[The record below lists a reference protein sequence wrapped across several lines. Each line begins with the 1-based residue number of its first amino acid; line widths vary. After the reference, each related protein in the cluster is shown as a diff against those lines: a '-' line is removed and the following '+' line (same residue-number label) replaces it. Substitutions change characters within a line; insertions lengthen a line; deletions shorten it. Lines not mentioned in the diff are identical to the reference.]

1 MGYFLEP
8 CLLQMSGISFAHH
21 ALPAVRIAGLIAY
34 VDYPFRVRI
43 VPRFVFGR
51 RKVMGETTSDRESTM
66 VTLLFRS
73 AYVPLITR
81 GQVKRCYSLGS
92 YRAELMGRI
101 ESASLTDCLYVLA
114 VFKEQAT
121 EPCLVVTSEVNADCW
136 NIGGGSHFLCVFS
149 GEIHSNMGASDD
161 WADLDK
167 FTSKAL
173 ALAAAELRVFDSPR
187 ELLVSNTGRE
197 PDKASSGRAI

>member
-1 MGYFLEP
+1 
-8 CLLQMSGISFAHH
+8 
-21 ALPAVRIAGLIAY
+21 
-34 VDYPFRVRI
+34 
-43 VPRFVFGR
+43 
-51 RKVMGETTSDRESTM
+51 MGEKTSESKPL
-66 VTLLFRS
+66 VTAPLVAAPRFRS
-73 AYVPLITR
+73 AYVPLIKG
-81 GQVKRCYSLGS
+81 GQVKRRYGLGP

-101 ESASLTDCLYVLA
+101 ESASLTDYLYVLA
-114 VFKEQAT
+114 VFKDKAS

-161 WADLDK
+161 WADLEK

-173 ALAAAELRVFDSPR
+173 SLAASELRVFDSPR
-187 ELLVSNTGRE
+187 ELAITGNGRE

>member
-1 MGYFLEP
+1 
-8 CLLQMSGISFAHH
+8 
-21 ALPAVRIAGLIAY
+21 
-34 VDYPFRVRI
+34 
-43 VPRFVFGR
+43 
-51 RKVMGETTSDRESTM
+51 MGEKTSDNEPVMATPR
-66 VTLLFRS
+66 FRS
-73 AYVPLITR
+73 AYVPLIKR
-81 GQVKRCYSLGS
+81 GQVKRCYGFGP

-101 ESASLTDCLYVLA
+101 ESASLTDYLYVLA
-114 VFKEQAT
+114 VYKEQAA

-173 ALAAAELRVFDSPR
+173 SLAAAELRVFESPR
-187 ELLVSNTGRE
+187 EVSIPSRE
-197 PDKASSGRAI
+197 PDNKASSGRAS

>member
-1 MGYFLEP
+1 
-8 CLLQMSGISFAHH
+8 
-21 ALPAVRIAGLIAY
+21 
-34 VDYPFRVRI
+34 
-43 VPRFVFGR
+43 
-51 RKVMGETTSDRESTM
+51 MGERTSDSKPTM
-66 VTLLFRS
+66 VTPRFRS
-73 AYVPLITR
+73 LYVPLITR
-81 GQVKRCYSLGS
+81 GQVKRRYCLGT

-101 ESASLTDCLYVLA
+101 ESASLTDYLYVLA
-114 VFKEQAT
+114 VFKEQAV

-173 ALAAAELRVFDSPR
+173 SLAAAELRVFESPR
-187 ELLVSNTGRE
+187 ELFVANGGRE
-197 PDKASSGRAI
+197 PGKASSGRAL

>member
-1 MGYFLEP
+1 
-8 CLLQMSGISFAHH
+8 MS
-21 ALPAVRIAGLIAY
+21 
-34 VDYPFRVRI
+34 
-43 VPRFVFGR
+43 
-51 RKVMGETTSDRESTM
+51 ENTSDAKVSTPR
-66 VTLLFRS
+66 FRS
-73 AYVPLITR
+73 AYVPLIK
-81 GQVKRCYSLGS
+81 GGHVKRRYGLGT

-101 ESASLTDCLYVLA
+101 ESASLTDYLYVLA
-114 VFKEQAT
+114 VFKEQAA

-173 ALAAAELRVFDSPR
+173 SLAAAELRVFESPR
-187 ELLVSNTGRE
+187 EIVAAGGGRE
-197 PDKASSGRAI
+197 PEKASSGRAR

>member
-1 MGYFLEP
+1 
-8 CLLQMSGISFAHH
+8 MSE
-21 ALPAVRIAGLIAY
+21 R
-34 VDYPFRVRI
+34 
-43 VPRFVFGR
+43 
-51 RKVMGETTSDRESTM
+51 TSDSRPM
-66 VTLLFRS
+66 MAAPRFRS
-73 AYVPLITR
+73 AYVPLIKR
-81 GQVKRCYSLGS
+81 GQVKRQYNLGP

-101 ESASLTDCLYVLA
+101 ESASLTDYLYVLA

-136 NIGGGSHFLCVFS
+136 NIGGGSHFLCMFS

-173 ALAAAELRVFDSPR
+173 SLAAAELRVFDSPR
-187 ELLVSNTGRE
+187 ELLNASGGRE
-197 PDKASSGRAI
+197 PDKRSSGRAI

>member
-1 MGYFLEP
+1 MQADRDIFTTVTESESYP
-8 CLLQMSGISFAHH
+8 CWASEEE
-21 ALPAVRIAGLIAY
+21 
-34 VDYPFRVRI
+34 
-43 VPRFVFGR
+43 
-51 RKVMGETTSDRESTM
+51 VMGERTSDSRPTIAAPR
-66 VTLLFRS
+66 FRS
-73 AYVPLITR
+73 AYVPLIKG
-81 GQVKRCYSLGS
+81 GQVKRRYTLGS

-101 ESASLTDCLYVLA
+101 ESASLTDYLYVLA

-173 ALAAAELRVFDSPR
+173 SLAASELRVFDSPR
-187 ELLVSNTGRE
+187 EVLLTSGGRE
-197 PDKASSGRAI
+197 QDKASSGRVV